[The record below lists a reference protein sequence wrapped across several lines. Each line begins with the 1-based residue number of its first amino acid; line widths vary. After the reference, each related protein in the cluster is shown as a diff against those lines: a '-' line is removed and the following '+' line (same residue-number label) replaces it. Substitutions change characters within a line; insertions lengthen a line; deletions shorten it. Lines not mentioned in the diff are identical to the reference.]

1 MAHKIR
7 IGSVI
12 IVNFVIVILFCQSRS
27 VFHTSIGGDG
37 LGLLINLIVIL
48 PSLFVLSICRY
59 FLRHPP
65 FLKYWWIDLIHMIVL
80 IMLAFCTASA
90 SSSTG
95 KVLAM
100 IAALMAVFDM
110 IYSIVFI
117 VRQNTSS
124 R

>member
-1 MAHKIR
+1 MVHKIR

-12 IVNFVIVILFCQSRS
+12 IVNFVIVILFYQCRS
-27 VFHTSIGGDG
+27 VFYESTGSGG
-37 LGLLINLIVIL
+37 LGLLINLVFIL

-65 FLKYWWIDLIHMIVL
+65 FWKYWWIDSIHLIVL

-95 KVLAM
+95 KVFAVIGL
-100 IAALMAVFDM
+100 LTAVFDM

-117 VRQNTSS
+117 VRENTSS